1 MVGVSKESVLAQI
14 GKAAEALE
22 FFVILPQDATRESL
36 QNSLATVAESV
47 QAMQPVL
54 NVALTF
60 EDAETKQMLLR
71 YRECL
76 QKLQPAL
83 EAARTRLLEH
93 QRRFQLHLVRMQK
106 RSAWADSVKASIG
119 EEEASSVE
127 VEV

>member
-1 MVGVSKESVLAQI
+1 MVGVNKESVLAQI
-14 GKAAEALE
+14 GKATEALE
-22 FFVILPQDATRESL
+22 LFVTLPQDATREAL
-36 QNSLATVAESV
+36 QHSLATVAEGV

-83 EAARTRLLEH
+83 EAARNKLLEH

-119 EEEASSVE
+119 DAESSMVE

>member
-1 MVGVSKESVLAQI
+1 MVGVNKESVLTQI
-14 GKAAEALE
+14 GKATEALE
-22 FFVILPQDATRESL
+22 LFVALRQDASREAL
-36 QNSLATVAESV
+36 QNGLTAVAERV

-83 EAARTRLLEH
+83 EAARQKLLEH
-93 QRRFQLHLVRMQK
+93 QRKFQLHLVRMQK

-119 EEEASSVE
+119 NEEANCVE